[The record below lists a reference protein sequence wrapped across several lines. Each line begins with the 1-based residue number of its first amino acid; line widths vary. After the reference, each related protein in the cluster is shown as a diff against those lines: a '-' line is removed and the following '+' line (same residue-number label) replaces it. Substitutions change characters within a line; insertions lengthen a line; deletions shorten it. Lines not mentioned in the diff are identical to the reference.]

1 LCVTAMAFLILRLL
15 NAARA
20 VDRPASAD
28 FPAPAASQQA
38 GGQAIPCQDDDDAMA
53 SWIWK
58 NLEPRSGESSSV
70 QGELLRAVAKL
81 RREAVHNGNI
91 NWDERYESLVDFL
104 YEHLIEQSALA
115 EETKAEVLL
124 DLGRLRHFIT
134 PDQLVEDRS
143 LDALL
148 PCVDEYVYERLT
160 SAVVEFSRLN
170 PVIIER
176 PFHAHS
182 TS

>member
-1 LCVTAMAFLILRLL
+1 MTGILAVLILRLL
-15 NAARA
+15 KAARA
-20 VDRPASAD
+20 VDGPASAN
-28 FPAPAASQQA
+28 FSARPGSQQA
-38 GGQAIPCQDDDDAMA
+38 GWQTIPCQNDDDAMA

-58 NLEPRSGESSSV
+58 NLVPHSGESSSV

-91 NWDERYESLVDFL
+91 NWDERYESLIDFL
-104 YEHLIEQSALA
+104 YEHLIEQSALK
-115 EETKAEVLL
+115 EETKADVLL

-148 PCVDEYVYERLT
+148 PCVDEYVYERLS

-170 PVIIER
+170 PVIIQR
-176 PFHAHS
+176 PSHANS